1 MKTAKID
8 LQVDSILKVTKSVI
22 QSSDNYNKYYIQNDD
37 SLYSNQLPLLT
48 SLNRSNSLIYEN
60 SKEEDY
66 STIRNPHIRS
76 ERIPKLCPLYND
88 KGDLIPKV
96 ASLSKITFRNQNLS
110 RNNLL
115 SENLAKMPLI
125 IKNRYKIIP
134 GIDNAFDEL
143 EKDIFNGEYKNLIY
157 DSHEIFDDRDK
168 YYNIVNEMVENIKIG
183 KKDYL
188 NGKCDY
194 VKEYDFGKGKKKAKL
209 FLNSIKITFEDIT
222 DGINEEDNFLKSN
235 HIELNIPFDLLPIF
249 YNKGEENFKSLLTS
263 ILKFDENYENV
274 TINYNNLYPFLN
286 NNEELKKEKL
296 RKKSIEDEIPIIQP
310 RENIIPLDKINQ
322 KDTMLMTEPPKINM
336 TEEEIKKSEIHKFS
350 FEIFPPIQKSLCYFN
365 FNQFYF
371 VWTTPQ
377 KIFKVTINLPLATFS
392 IDDFNTKVQ
401 QYIEY
406 ELMVFLLQKEF
417 LNWDFYIMKYLSSFK
432 KFRTL
437 IENLSSINPNDN
449 TIFFIS
455 NPKEKFYSFDNWELN
470 DIYTDKT
477 SYNSILQF
485 KPLYAIVTIL
495 NLEKEREDT
504 YTIYFNFY
512 QMTKFIKIKTYLNK
526 VLFFIKFLNI
536 NYDNNTISYNYDI
549 LDDFNIGNWVK
560 DIKDLIE
567 GDYFKESEEKNEKLT
582 IEFDGNSP
590 NIKIKIELKEPILT
604 LKYYDNGK
612 ENSTKY
618 CVIDDIQD
626 EISNQRKF
634 INWSPIL
641 PKAINKDYEIIMGVI
656 PENTINIKRSKKSKK
671 SIVEDSG
678 NKERKISKK
687 NTIDEEIIKEQV
699 NSNSMFK
706 KIVQSKKND
715 EGLKLKDIPLPI
727 INKIQVIIKSTREEI
742 KNENVE
748 VTKSNKIFDI
758 FKGKKGIKLN
768 EDDISLPLINK
779 MKIVIK
785 NTNDDN

>member
-1 MKTAKID
+1 MKTGKID

-22 QSSDNYNKYYIQNDD
+22 QSSDSYNKYYIKNDD

-48 SLNRSNSLIYEN
+48 SLNRSNSLIYEI
-60 SKEEDY
+60 SKEEDF

-96 ASLSKITFRNQNLS
+96 ASLAKISFRNQRLNKS
-110 RNNLL
+110 SLL

-125 IKNRYKIIP
+125 IKQRYKIIP

-143 EKDIFNGEYKNLIY
+143 QKDIFNGEYNNLIY
-157 DSHEIFDDRDK
+157 DPHEIFDDREK
-168 YYNIVNEMVENIKIG
+168 YCNYVNEMVENIKIEQ
-183 KKDYL
+183 KDYS
-188 NGKCDY
+188 NGKTEF
-194 VKEYDFGKGKKKAKL
+194 VKEYEFGKGKKKAKL
-209 FLNSIKITFEDIT
+209 ILNSLKITFEDIT
-222 DGINEEDNFLKSN
+222 DGINEEDNFIFLKSN
-235 HIELNIPFDLLPIF
+235 KIEFDMPFDLLPIF
-249 YNKGEENFKSLLTS
+249 YIKGEENFKMLLTS
-263 ILKFDENYENV
+263 ILKFDENYEKIH
-274 TINYNNLYPFLN
+274 INYNDLYPFLN
-286 NNEELKKEKL
+286 NNEEFKKENPEKQ
-296 RKKSIEDEIPIIQP
+296 RKKSIKDEIPIIQP
-310 RENIIPLDKINQ
+310 RENVIPLDKLNQ
-322 KDTMLMTEPPKINM
+322 KDGMLMTEPPKLKIN
-336 TEEEIKKSEIHKFS
+336 EEEIIKADLKYFS
-350 FEIFPPIQKSLCYFN
+350 YELFPPIQKSLCYFN
-365 FNQFYF
+365 YNQFYF
-371 VWTTPQ
+371 IWTTPK
-377 KIFKVTINLPLATFS
+377 KIYKVTINLPLATFS

-401 QYIEY
+401 QFIEF

-432 KFRTL
+432 KFRAL
-437 IENLSSINPNDN
+437 IENLSSLYPNDN
-449 TIFFIS
+449 TVFFIS
-455 NPKEKFYSFDNWELN
+455 NPKVKFYSFDNWELN
-470 DIYTDKT
+470 DIYTDK
-477 SYNSILQF
+477 SLYNSILQF

-495 NLEKEREDT
+495 NLEKNRQDT
-504 YTIYFNFY
+504 YTINFNFY
-512 QMTKFIKIKTYLNK
+512 QMAKFIRIKTYLNK

-567 GDYFKESEEKNEKLT
+567 GDYFKESEEKNDKLT

-590 NIKIKIELKEPILT
+590 NIKIKIELKEPITT
-604 LKYYDNGK
+604 LKFLDNGK

-618 CVIDDIQD
+618 YVIDDIQE
-626 EISNQRKF
+626 EISNERKF

-641 PKAINKDYEIIMGVI
+641 PKSINKDYEIIMGVI
-656 PENTINIKRSKKSKK
+656 PDNPPNIKRSKKSKK
-671 SIVEDSG
+671 SIIEDSG

-687 NTIDEEIIKEQV
+687 NTIEEEV

-706 KIVQSKKND
+706 KAIEAKKND

-727 INKIQVIIKSTREEI
+727 INKIQVIIKSTQEEV

-758 FKGKKGIKLN
+758 FKGKKGVKLN
-768 EDDISLPLINK
+768 EDDVSLPLINK

-785 NTNDDN
+785 NPNEEN

>member
-1 MKTAKID
+1 MKTGKIE

-22 QSSDNYNKYYIQNDD
+22 QSSDSYNKYYIKNDD

-48 SLNRSNSLIYEN
+48 SLNRSNSLIYEI
-60 SKEEDY
+60 SKEEDF

-96 ASLSKITFRNQNLS
+96 ASLAKISFRNQRLNKS
-110 RNNLL
+110 SLL

-125 IKNRYKIIP
+125 IKQRYKIIP

-143 EKDIFNGEYKNLIY
+143 QKDIFNGEYNNLIY
-157 DSHEIFDDRDK
+157 DPHEIFDDREK
-168 YYNIVNEMVENIKIG
+168 YCNYVNEMVENIKIEQ
-183 KKDYL
+183 KDYS
-188 NGKCDY
+188 NGKTEF
-194 VKEYDFGKGKKKAKL
+194 VKEYEFGKGKKKAKL
-209 FLNSIKITFEDIT
+209 ILNSLKITFEDIT
-222 DGINEEDNFLKSN
+222 DGINEEDNFIFLKSN
-235 HIELNIPFDLLPIF
+235 KIEFDMPFDLLPIF
-249 YNKGEENFKSLLTS
+249 YIKGEENFKMLLTS
-263 ILKFDENYENV
+263 ILKFDENYEKIH
-274 TINYNNLYPFLN
+274 INYNDLYPFLN
-286 NNEELKKEKL
+286 NNEEFKKEKPEKQ
-296 RKKSIEDEIPIIQP
+296 RKKSIEDEIPLIQP
-310 RENIIPLDKINQ
+310 RENVIPLDKLNQ
-322 KDTMLMTEPPKINM
+322 KDGMLMTEPPKLKIN
-336 TEEEIKKSEIHKFS
+336 EEEIIKADLKYFS
-350 FEIFPPIQKSLCYFN
+350 YELFPPIQKSLCYFN
-365 FNQFYF
+365 YNQFYF
-371 VWTTPQ
+371 IWTTPK
-377 KIFKVTINLPLATFS
+377 KIYKVTINLPLATFS

-401 QYIEY
+401 QFIEF
-406 ELMVFLLQKEF
+406 ELMIFLLQKEF

-432 KFRTL
+432 KFRAL
-437 IENLSSINPNDN
+437 IENLSSLYPNDN
-449 TIFFIS
+449 TVFFIS
-455 NPKEKFYSFDNWELN
+455 NPKVKFYSFDNWELN
-470 DIYTDKT
+470 DIYTDK
-477 SYNSILQF
+477 SLYNSILQF

-495 NLEKEREDT
+495 NLEKNRQDT
-504 YTIYFNFY
+504 YTINFNFY
-512 QMTKFIKIKTYLNK
+512 QMAKFIRIKTYLNK

-567 GDYFKESEEKNEKLT
+567 GDYFKESEEKNDKLT

-590 NIKIKIELKEPILT
+590 NIKIKIELKEPITT
-604 LKYYDNGK
+604 LKFLDNGK

-618 CVIDDIQD
+618 YVIDDIQE
-626 EISNQRKF
+626 EISNERKF

-641 PKAINKDYEIIMGVI
+641 PKSINKDYEIIMGVI
-656 PENTINIKRSKKSKK
+656 PENQPNIKRSKKSKK
-671 SIVEDSG
+671 SIIEDSG

-687 NTIDEEIIKEQV
+687 NTIEEEV

-706 KIVQSKKND
+706 KAIEAKKND

-727 INKIQVIIKSTREEI
+727 INKIQVIIKSTQEEV

-758 FKGKKGIKLN
+758 FKGKKGVKLN
-768 EDDISLPLINK
+768 EDDVSLPLINK

-785 NTNDDN
+785 NPNEEN

>member
-1 MKTAKID
+1 MKTGKID

-22 QSSDNYNKYYIQNDD
+22 QSSDSYNKYYIKNDD

-48 SLNRSNSLIYEN
+48 SLNRSNSLIYEI
-60 SKEEDY
+60 SKEEDF

-96 ASLSKITFRNQNLS
+96 ASLAKISFRNQRLNKS
-110 RNNLL
+110 SLL

-125 IKNRYKIIP
+125 IKQRYKIIP

-143 EKDIFNGEYKNLIY
+143 QKDIFNGEYNNLIY
-157 DSHEIFDDRDK
+157 DPHEIFDDREK
-168 YYNIVNEMVENIKIG
+168 YCNYVNEMVENIKIEQ
-183 KKDYL
+183 KDYS
-188 NGKCDY
+188 NGKTEF
-194 VKEYDFGKGKKKAKL
+194 VKEYEFGKGKKKAKL
-209 FLNSIKITFEDIT
+209 VLNSLKITFEDIT
-222 DGINEEDNFLKSN
+222 DGINEEDNFIFLKSN
-235 HIELNIPFDLLPIF
+235 KIEFDMPFDLLPIF
-249 YNKGEENFKSLLTS
+249 YIKGEENFKMLLTS
-263 ILKFDENYENV
+263 ILKFDENYEKIH
-274 TINYNNLYPFLN
+274 INYNDLYPFLN
-286 NNEELKKEKL
+286 NNEEFKKENPEKQ
-296 RKKSIEDEIPIIQP
+296 RKKSIKDEIPIIQP
-310 RENIIPLDKINQ
+310 RENVIPLDKLNQ
-322 KDTMLMTEPPKINM
+322 KDGMLMTEPPKLKIN
-336 TEEEIKKSEIHKFS
+336 EEEIIKADLKYFS
-350 FEIFPPIQKSLCYFN
+350 YELFPPIQKSLCYFN
-365 FNQFYF
+365 YNQFYF
-371 VWTTPQ
+371 IWTTPK
-377 KIFKVTINLPLATFS
+377 KIYKVTINLPLATFS

-401 QYIEY
+401 QFIEF
-406 ELMVFLLQKEF
+406 ELMIFLLQKEF

-432 KFRTL
+432 KFRAL
-437 IENLSSINPNDN
+437 IENLSSLYPNDN
-449 TIFFIS
+449 TVFFIS
-455 NPKEKFYSFDNWELN
+455 NPKVKFYSFDNWELN
-470 DIYTDKT
+470 DIYTDK
-477 SYNSILQF
+477 SLYNSILQF

-495 NLEKEREDT
+495 NLEKNRQDK
-504 YTIYFNFY
+504 YTINFNFY
-512 QMTKFIKIKTYLNK
+512 QMAKFIRIKTYLNK

-567 GDYFKESEEKNEKLT
+567 GDYFKESEEKNDKLT

-590 NIKIKIELKEPILT
+590 NIKIKIELKEPITT
-604 LKYYDNGK
+604 LKFLDNGK

-618 CVIDDIQD
+618 YVIDDIQE
-626 EISNQRKF
+626 EISNERKF

-641 PKAINKDYEIIMGVI
+641 PKSINKDYEIIMGVI

-671 SIVEDSG
+671 SIIEDSG

-687 NTIDEEIIKEQV
+687 NTIEEEV

-706 KIVQSKKND
+706 KAIEAKKND

-727 INKIQVIIKSTREEI
+727 INKIQVIIKSTQEEV

-758 FKGKKGIKLN
+758 FKGKKGVKLN
-768 EDDISLPLINK
+768 EDDVSLPLINK

-785 NTNDDN
+785 NPNEEN